1 MGMRFVRP
9 SWVKVSKSE
18 SDNGPEPFWKGTGP
32 RGRSG
37 SLSVEILARI
47 KGEAVSVFTVDAIG
61 SADGLSTVLR
71 ITDKRTRLV
80 IWEETVTQ

>member
-1 MGMRFVRP
+1 MRFVRP

-18 SDNGPEPFWKGTGP
+18 SDNGPKPFWQGTGP

-47 KGEAVSVFTVDAIG
+47 KGAAVGVFTIDAIG

-71 ITDKRTRLV
+71 ITDKRTGRT
-80 IWEETVTQ
+80 IHEETVNQ